1 LYTVVKNGKY
11 TGVTYDELNDR
22 ILAHH
27 TSQGEQ
33 VIPVETPPEPVSWED
48 DIPIYGN
55 VDFATLKEAKY
66 AEIADS
72 RWRAETGGI
81 TLPDGTVVKTD
92 RESQSLLMGAALFAK
107 EDPTYTV
114 NWKGANGWTV
124 LNADTILQ
132 LAAAVR
138 QHVQSCFDK
147 EKELTEKIMAAT
159 SIEELEAIKW
169 E

>member
-1 LYTVVKNGKY
+1 MKIWAYLHP
-11 TGVTYDELNDR
+11 ELNVPYWA
-22 ILAHH
+22 LSKEAVP
-27 TSQGEQ
+27 QG
-33 VIPVETPPEPVSWED
+33 VNAVELEVESTD
-48 DIPIYGN
+48 DIILDNGQIR
-55 VDFATLKEAKY
+55 VKTEQEKLEELKQTKLQ
-66 AEIADS
+66 EIAYE
-72 RWRAETGGI
+72 RWKEETGGL

-107 EDPTYTV
+107 EDPTYAV
-114 NWKGANGWTV
+114 NWKGANGWVV

-138 QHVQSCFDK
+138 QHVQACFDK
-147 EKELTEKIMAAT
+147 EKQLTEKIMAAT

>member
-1 LYTVVKNGKY
+1 LIKIDLDKY
-11 TGVTYDELNDR
+11 K
-22 ILAHH
+22 
-27 TSQGEQ
+27 
-33 VIPVETPPEPVSWED
+33 ET
-48 DIPIYGN
+48 
-55 VDFATLKEAKY
+55 KRQ
-66 AEIADS
+66 EIANA
-72 RWRAETGGI
+72 RWQTETGGL